1 MKKRFIAGML
11 SICMVFSGFIGF
23 VPDKIAAQEQIGGE
37 VLGAERTEMSEEL
50 SGEKALEE
58 TMDVEASEVP
68 NMGASEMSGIEET
81 EKSDAEAPQTA
92 VIEVPNV
99 QMANEEV
106 TAQEA
111 ESLAENSWRYTNGV
125 WTGGNT
131 DDSRSYYSAHPNA
144 WGKVDGYFVNDKG
157 QKIEGTLAK
166 GIDVSEHNGVIDWN
180 QVKASG
186 IDYAIIRCG
195 YGDNYSS
202 QDDKRWKYNVSECV
216 RLNIPFGVYIY
227 SYAMS
232 VADARS
238 EAEHVLRLI
247 RGYNLSYPVFLD
259 MENEGGSYNQG
270 GLPAKT
276 LGDIAETF
284 CNTISAAGYEAGI
297 YANLNWFT
305 RKLTDSRF
313 SNWKKWVAQ
322 YNSVCDYK
330 GDYIMW
336 QCTSSG
342 KVPGIYGNVDLN
354 FLFEEGHWESDS
366 YGNKY
371 YYMNGKPVK
380 GGKKIGDAWYYFDL
394 NTGVMYKNMWR
405 DKEGRKYY
413 YDENGRLV
421 SNKGLKIDGY
431 WYYFNA
437 SGAMFCEEWRDK
449 AGKKYYYDGNGH
461 LVSNIGLKIDGYW
474 YYFNASGAMLCE
486 EWRDK
491 GGKKYY
497 YDGEGHL
504 VSSVGLKID
513 GYWYY
518 FNASGAMLCEE
529 WRDKGGKKYY
539 YDRKGHLVS
548 NVGLKIEG
556 FWYYFNASGAML
568 CEEWRDKGGKK
579 YYYDRKG
586 HLVSNVGLKI
596 EGFWYYFNASGAM
609 LCEEWRDKEGEKY
622 YYDEYGHL
630 VSNRGLKINDYWYYF
645 GAGGAMY
652 REKWRNKEEKYYYY
666 DWQGHLISD
675 TIMLIDG
682 KKYFFDKSGAA
693 HEVE

>member
-23 VPDKIAAQEQIGGE
+23 VPDKVAAQEQVSDE
-37 VLGAERTEMSEEL
+37 VSGAETEEAAL
-50 SGEKALEE
+50 SGEKEE
-58 TMDVEASEVP
+58 TTNVEVSEVP
-68 NMGASEMSGIEET
+68 NMGTTEMSDNIEET
-81 EKSDAEAPQTA
+81 EKADTEIPQTTA
-92 VIEVPNV
+92 IEVPDV
-99 QMANEEV
+99 EMANEKAEEQEV
-106 TAQEA
+106 
-111 ESLAENSWRYTNGV
+111 ESLAENSWRYTHGV

-157 QKIEGTLAK
+157 QKIEGALAK

-284 CNTISAAGYEAGI
+284 CNTISAAGYEVGI

-371 YYMNGKPVK
+371 YY
-380 GGKKIGDAWYYFDL
+380 I
-394 NTGVMYKNMWR
+394 
-405 DKEGRKYY
+405 
-413 YDENGRLV
+413 
-421 SNKGLKIDGY
+421 
-431 WYYFNA
+431 
-437 SGAMFCEEWRDK
+437 
-449 AGKKYYYDGNGH
+449 
-461 LVSNIGLKIDGYW
+461 
-474 YYFNASGAMLCE
+474 
-486 EWRDK
+486 
-491 GGKKYY
+491 
-497 YDGEGHL
+497 
-504 VSSVGLKID
+504 SS
-513 GYWYY
+513 
-518 FNASGAMLCEE
+518 
-529 WRDKGGKKYY
+529 
-539 YDRKGHLVS
+539 
-548 NVGLKIEG
+548 
-556 FWYYFNASGAML
+556 
-568 CEEWRDKGGKK
+568 
-579 YYYDRKG
+579 
-586 HLVSNVGLKI
+586 
-596 EGFWYYFNASGAM
+596 
-609 LCEEWRDKEGEKY
+609 
-622 YYDEYGHL
+622 
-630 VSNRGLKINDYWYYF
+630 
-645 GAGGAMY
+645 
-652 REKWRNKEEKYYYY
+652 
-666 DWQGHLISD
+666 ISD
-675 TIMLIDG
+675 SHPVL
-682 KKYFFDKSGAA
+682 
-693 HEVE
+693 

>member
-11 SICMVFSGFIGF
+11 SVCMIFSGFIGF
-23 VPDKIAAQEQIGGE
+23 LPDKVAAQEQINDA
-37 VLGAERTEMSEEL
+37 VLGAAKTEMSEIAL
-50 SGEKALEE
+50 SEEKTEE
-58 TMDVEASEVP
+58 TADIGVTEVP
-68 NMGASEMSGIEET
+68 NMMTSETFNIEET
-81 EKSDAEAPQTA
+81 ETSDEEGAQKVTIDMPNEMVNEQA
-92 VIEVPNV
+92 VE
-99 QMANEEV
+99 
-106 TAQEA
+106 QET
-111 ESLAENSWRYTNGV
+111 ESLTENSWRYTNGV
-125 WTGGNT
+125 WTGGKS
-131 DDSRSYYSAHPNA
+131 DDSRSYYSAYPNA

-157 QKIEGTLAK
+157 EKIEGAVAK

-284 CNTISAAGYEAGI
+284 CNTISAAGYEVGI

-322 YNSVCDYK
+322 YNSVCDYT

-380 GGKKIGDAWYYFDL
+380 GGKKIGDVWYYFDL
-394 NTGVMYKNMWR
+394 NTGIMYKNMWR

-421 SNKGLKIDGY
+421 SNKG
-431 WYYFNA
+431 
-437 SGAMFCEEWRDK
+437 M
-449 AGKKYYYDGNGH
+449 
-461 LVSNIGLKIDGYW
+461 KIDGYW

-491 GGKKYY
+491 SGKRYY
-497 YDGEGHL
+497 YDEAGHL
-504 VSSVGLKID
+504 VSNIGLKIE

-529 WRDKGGKKYY
+529 WRDKEGKKYY
-539 YDRKGHLVS
+539 YDTKGRLVV
-548 NVGLKIEG
+548 NTVMI
-556 FWYYFNASGAML
+556 
-568 CEEWRDKGGKK
+568 
-579 YYYDRKG
+579 
-586 HLVSNVGLKI
+586 
-596 EGFWYYFNASGAM
+596 
-609 LCEEWRDKEGEKY
+609 
-622 YYDEYGHL
+622 
-630 VSNRGLKINDYWYYF
+630 
-645 GAGGAMY
+645 
-652 REKWRNKEEKYYYY
+652 
-666 DWQGHLISD
+666 
-675 TIMLIDG
+675 IDG
-682 KKYFFDKSGAA
+682 KKYSFDKSGAS
-693 HEVE
+693 HEVK